1 VKRRLPQAPDV
12 TMRQRL
18 TRLAAGVLGALT
30 LALPQVAAAKPPVWV
45 VHAGATTITLFG
57 SIHLLPAG
65 LDWRP
70 PELDAALAGANELW
84 FELPIDAATNDEAA
98 EQSIAR
104 GALPKGRSLIA
115 MMTPYQA
122 KNMIDAGVSLNC
134 APEALDRMQ
143 PWMADLTLSIAEDAR
158 SGANASDGVE
168 GLIQAATP
176 PTVRRRAFET
186 ASQQIGFLAGT
197 PVKDQIASLNWTVTE
212 IQQDPSSY
220 RRVVDE
226 WIAGDMAGL
235 EHDALDPLRQVSPT
249 LFARLID
256 GRNRHW
262 ASVLTARLKQPG
274 AVVVVVGVG
283 HLIGPGGLPALLRA
297 KGFQVDGP

>member
-1 VKRRLPQAPDV
+1 VSHRLGIA
-12 TMRQRL
+12 RF
-18 TRLAAGVLGALT
+18 AAALLGL
-30 LALPQVAAAKPPVWV
+30 LALATTPTAALAKPPVWV
-45 VHAGATTITLFG
+45 VHSGQTTIVLFG

-70 PELDAALAGANELW
+70 PELDAALASASELW

-98 EQSIAR
+98 QQSIER

-115 MMTPYQA
+115 MMTADEA
-122 KNMIDAGVSLNC
+122 KRLVDAGVSLSC

-143 PWMADLTLSIAEDAR
+143 PWMADLTLSVAEDAR
-158 SGANASDGVE
+158 GGASASDGVE
-168 GLIQAATP
+168 GQVQASTP
-176 PTVRRRAFET
+176 PTISRRAFET

-197 PVKDQIASLNWTVTE
+197 PVKDQLASLNWTVSE
-212 IQQDPSSY
+212 IEEDPTSY

-226 WIAGDMAGL
+226 WMSGDLAGL
-235 EHDALDPLRQVSPT
+235 KHDALDPLRQVSPT

-262 ASVLTARLKQPG
+262 ASVLEARLKKPG
-274 AVVVVVGVG
+274 SAVVVVGVG
-283 HLIGPGGLPALLRA
+283 HLIGPGGVPALLRA
-297 KGFQVDGP
+297 RGFEVDGP

>member
-1 VKRRLPQAPDV
+1 
-12 TMRQRL
+12 MRIVAWIARGAAVFAAML
-18 TRLAAGVLGALT
+18 ALAAAPAAL
-30 LALPQVAAAKPPVWV
+30 AKPPVWV
-45 VHAGATTITLFG
+45 VHAGSTTITLFG

-70 PELDAALAGANELW
+70 TELDTALAQAGELW
-84 FELPIDAATNDEAA
+84 FELPIDAATNEEAA

-104 GALPKGRSLIA
+104 GALPKGKSLIA
-115 MMTPYQA
+115 MMTPDQA
-122 KNMIDAGVSLNC
+122 QHLVDAGVSLNC

-158 SGANASDGVE
+158 GGASASDGVE
-168 GLIQAATP
+168 GQVQTSTP
-176 PTVRRRAFET
+176 LTTRRRAFET

-197 PVKDQIASLNWTVTE
+197 PLKDQIASLNWTVSE
-212 IQQDPSSY
+212 IQQDPTSY

-226 WIAGDMAGL
+226 WMSGDLAGL
-235 EHDALDPLRQVSPT
+235 EHDALDPLRKVSPM
-249 LFARLID
+249 LFTRLID

-262 ASVLTARLKQPG
+262 VSVLEARLKQPG

-297 KGFQVDGP
+297 KGYQVDGP